1 MLNSTGWYLLD
12 SGTSAGMTKAE
23 NGLLRQPVIFLLT
36 YAFRAVYD
44 FHRKHMKK
52 VLMLSAVGLAL
63 LFLSCAKNYSK
74 DIVGKWDAGKASLNS
89 TITVTIRGDSTMT
102 AEMSNLDMKPVN
114 ATYAIVKDK
123 FIIRFPSFVLS
134 YKIIKLDRK
143 VLVMKSKFGRI
154 TWNRLE

>member
-1 MLNSTGWYLLD
+1 
-12 SGTSAGMTKAE
+12 
-23 NGLLRQPVIFLLT
+23 
-36 YAFRAVYD
+36 
-44 FHRKHMKK
+44 MKK
-52 VLMLSAVGLAL
+52 IITLSAVCFT
-63 LFLSCAKNYSK
+63 LFFATCAKNYSR
-74 DIVGKWDAGKASLNS
+74 DIVGKWDAGKAALNS
-89 TITVTIRGDSTMT
+89 SITVTIRGDSTMT

-123 FIIRFPSFVLS
+123 FIIKFPSFVMS

>member
-1 MLNSTGWYLLD
+1 M
-12 SGTSAGMTKAE
+12 
-23 NGLLRQPVIFLLT
+23 
-36 YAFRAVYD
+36 VYD
-44 FHRKHMKK
+44 FPLKLMKK
-52 VLMLSAVGLAL
+52 LLILSAVGLAL
-63 LFLSCAKNYSK
+63 LFDSCAKNYSR
-74 DIVGKWDAGKASLNS
+74 DIIGTWDAGKATLNS

-102 AEMSNLDMKPVN
+102 AEMSNLDMKPVK

-123 FIIRFPSFVLS
+123 FIIKFPSFVMS